1 MPTGARAERRSIQRV
16 SISLTVLL
24 VLAAVILLAFGVG
37 STGGAIRFLG
47 GGGALLIAIA
57 ATAATILL
65 FWVGH
70 RANWTSDGPGMLF
83 LMIALVV
90 CAIVAAVSWTFVLSI
105 ATTAAAPG
113 EGLPDAPPD
122 VKRVLRLLGLALLAT
137 AVVGQG
143 ITAFLGRGRAAHAS
157 PVVAVSFATGRPR
170 LVTADA
176 AGTLVAWD
184 LRSKR
189 EEQRRTVPE
198 LAGVTE
204 LFIDSTVEYGFAIAN
219 GQALRFEPFGKGP
232 VETIADARHVARSG
246 YVVIARDRALLLAS
260 YSDWTAPYRE
270 VPWPEPISAIAAND
284 DMIAVADR
292 LNVTLLDG
300 RLNSVRTIAS
310 VAAPGAING
319 LEVLRDGT
327 VLALDGTGAGWAIE
341 MRRGVTTPLGA
352 NASLVAGDG
361 QVVLVSGR
369 EVLGYDLPK
378 KTVTPVATIGSG
390 PRSIGTRGEYVAVG
404 FESGEVALVTRVG
417 AKFETLRLTAKPAK
431 R

>member
-1 MPTGARAERRSIQRV
+1 M

-24 VLAAVILLAFGVG
+24 VLAAVILLAFGIG
-37 STGGAIRFLG
+37 STGGAIRFLS
-47 GGGALLIAIA
+47 GGGALLVAIA

-83 LMIALVV
+83 VMIAIVV
-90 CAIVAAVSWTFVLSI
+90 CAIVAAVSWMLVFSI
-105 ATTAAAPG
+105 AATAAAPG
-113 EGLPDAPPD
+113 KALPDAPPD

-143 ITAFLGRGRAAHAS
+143 VTALLGRGRAAHES
-157 PVVAVSFATGRPR
+157 PVVAVSFATGGPR

-204 LFIDSTVEYGFAIAN
+204 LFVDSTVEHGFAIAN
-219 GQALRFEPFGKGP
+219 GKALRFEPFGNGP
-232 VETIADARHVARSG
+232 VETIADARHIARSG
-246 YVVIARDRALLLAS
+246 YVVIAKDRALLLAS
-260 YSDWTAPYRE
+260 YSPWTEPYRE
-270 VPWPEPISAIAAND
+270 IAWPESISAIAAND
-284 DMIAVADR
+284 DMIAIADR
-292 LNVTLLDG
+292 VKVTLLDG
-300 RLNSVRTIAS
+300 RVNSVRTIAS
-310 VAAPGAING
+310 APVPGAITG
-319 LEVLRDGT
+319 LEVLYDGT
-327 VLALDGTGAGWAIE
+327 VLALDGTGSGWAIE
-341 MRRGVTTPLGA
+341 MRRGVTTPLPTKA
-352 NASLVAGDG
+352 TLVAGDR

-369 EVLGYDLPK
+369 EVSGYDQRK
-378 KTVTPVATIGSG
+378 KTATRLATIGSG
-390 PRSIGTRGEYVAVG
+390 ARSIDTRGEHIAVG

-417 AKFETLRLTAKPAK
+417 AKFETVRLTAKPSK